1 MHRTH
6 TNTERKLQKK
16 IIKNTTQHTII
27 KAPFKYNKT

>member
-1 MHRTH
+1 MIHKSEILKE
-6 TNTERKLQKK
+6 NFKK